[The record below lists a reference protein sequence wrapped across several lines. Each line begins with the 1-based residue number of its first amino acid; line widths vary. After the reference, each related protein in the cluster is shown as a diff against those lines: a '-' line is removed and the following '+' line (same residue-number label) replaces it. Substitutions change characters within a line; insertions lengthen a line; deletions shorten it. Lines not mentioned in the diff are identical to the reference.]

1 MQAWKSWNERTTIYI
16 VDPSLNKNSRNE
28 MMRCIHIGLLCV
40 QENLAD
46 RPTMATIMLMNANNV
61 TPTKDNTQLLRIK
74 IQKTKKIVETHDQ
87 KNCEISHTLTK
98 ALGTMLSE
106 GSSRCHPSAITALD

>member
-1 MQAWKSWNERTTIYI
+1 LQAWISWNEQTAIYI

-74 IQKTKKIVETHDQ
+74 IQKTKKIVETHDK
-87 KNCEISHTLTK
+87 KNAKLVI
-98 ALGTMLSE
+98 
-106 GSSRCHPSAITALD
+106 P